1 MSVYQDVIIAGFGG
15 QGVLLIG
22 NLLAYAAMN
31 RGLQVTYMP
40 VYGVEMRGGTA
51 NCTVVISD
59 EEIGSPI
66 IFHPRSL
73 IAMNQPSLD
82 KFQPRVRDDGVQI
95 VNGSIVPAESLET
108 SRLHSYLVPV
118 NDLADELGN
127 MKMANM
133 VALGAWVRATG
144 VIALDEVKRCL
155 PQVFGEHSAKLIPAN
170 ERALDA
176 GAEFV
181 AAQAA
186 APGERP
192 LSHASL

>member
-1 MSVYQDVIIAGFGG
+1 MSVYQDVIVAGFGG

-51 NCTVVISD
+51 NCTVVLSD

-66 IFHPRSL
+66 IFYPRSL
-73 IAMNQPSLD
+73 IAMNQPSVD
-82 KFQPRVRDDGVQI
+82 KFQPRVRSGGVQI
-95 VNGSIVPAESLET
+95 VNASIVPADSVDS
-108 SRLHSYLVPV
+108 SRVRSYLVPV
-118 NDLADELGN
+118 NDLADELGS

-144 VIALDEVKRCL
+144 VIELDEVKACL
-155 PQVFGEHSAKLIPAN
+155 PQAFARHKAKIISAN
-170 ERALDA
+170 EKALDS
-176 GAEFV
+176 GADFV
-181 AAQAA
+181 AGQM
-186 APGERP
+186 APGDQS
-192 LSHASL
+192 LSHAQL

>member
-1 MSVYQDVIIAGFGG
+1 MSVYQDVIVAGFGG

-51 NCTVVISD
+51 NCTVVLSD

-82 KFQPRVRDDGVQI
+82 KFQPRVRSGGVQI
-95 VNGSIVPAESLET
+95 VNGSIVPAASVD
-108 SRLHSYLVPV
+108 SDRLHSYVVPL
-118 NDLADELGN
+118 NDLADELGT

-133 VALGAWVRATG
+133 VALGAWVRATE

-155 PQVFGEHSAKLIPAN
+155 PLVFSEHNAKLIPAN

-176 GAEFV
+176 GSEFV
-181 AAQAA
+181 ASHK